1 MCDCVPSAPLTCSGV
16 VTLKLGLLRC
26 NSRLRFCRTELLRRV
41 DYCRS
46 SKFSN
51 DFSSVRLGTRNG
63 AQFSGG
69 AYNRNGGQVDDAS
82 PFDFVRLSR
91 NSDTLGSRNHDIYDE
106 LGFKENDGKE
116 EDFRFNQTT
125 ADGIGFSDER
135 TEDDDSS
142 NASVSS
148 NVDFL
153 ELKSDLENGERTS
166 RSVGTLE
173 SEDVIRTEGS
183 GSTYDK
189 LGQSIGS
196 SGLRSGRQMIR
207 RSSVIAKQVISIQSA
222 LSLGFVSQLWVDT
235 CSWVVIMVEVRP
247 SLLSGETE
255 RFLLKDVCQ
264 VGDVLLVEDES
275 VLENEFK
282 MIGLDTLVGY
292 NVITPNKRNIGKV
305 RGYTF
310 NVNSG
315 AVESLELDSLGI
327 SIIPSSLVSTF
338 ALFVED
344 VLEVVSDTVVVHETA
359 ASRIQRLTKGLLDNR
374 NVDASQDE
382 FGEFG
387 SFDRQSS
394 QVDHNQSRQKNF
406 SSRQFRSKMKEIEE
420 DWHLPMDYL

>member
-1 MCDCVPSAPLTCSGV
+1 MFDCVPSAPLTCSGV

-26 NSRLRFCRTELLRRV
+26 NWKVRFCRTEFFRRI

-46 SKFSN
+46 SKLSN

-63 AQFSGG
+63 VQFAG
-69 AYNRNGGQVDDAS
+69 ASFNRNGGEIDDVS
-82 PFDFVRLSR
+82 PFDLVRLSR
-91 NSDTLGSRNHDIYDE
+91 NSDALGSRNHDIYDE
-106 LGFKENDGKE
+106 LGLKEEDGKE
-116 EDFRFNQTT
+116 EDVRFNPT
-125 ADGIGFSDER
+125 AASGFSGGR
-135 TEDDDSS
+135 TEDDNSS
-142 NASVSS
+142 TASVSS

-153 ELKSDLENGERTS
+153 ELKSDLENGERTT
-166 RSVGTLE
+166 RSSGSLE
-173 SEDVIRTEGS
+173 TEDVIRTEGT

-189 LGQSIGS
+189 LGPSIGS

-207 RSSVIAKQVISIQSA
+207 RSSMLAKQVISVQSA
-222 LSLGFVSQLWVDT
+222 LSLGFISQLWVDT
-235 CSWVVIMVEVRP
+235 CSWLVIMVEVRP

-255 RFLLKDVCQ
+255 RFVLKDICQ
-264 VGDVLLVEDES
+264 VGDVVLVKDES

-292 NVITPNKRNIGKV
+292 NVITPNKRNIGK
-305 RGYTF
+305 
-310 NVNSG
+310 
-315 AVESLELDSLGI
+315 
-327 SIIPSSLVSTF
+327 VSTF

-382 FGEFG
+382 FGEYG
-387 SFDRQSS
+387 SFDSRSAR
-394 QVDHNQSRQKNF
+394 VDHNQSSQKNY
-406 SSRQFRSKMKEIEE
+406 SSRQFGSKMKEIEE

>member
-1 MCDCVPSAPLTCSGV
+1 MFDCVPSAPLTCSGV

-26 NSRLRFCRTELLRRV
+26 NWKVRFCRTEFFRRI

-46 SKFSN
+46 SKLSN

-63 AQFSGG
+63 VQFAG
-69 AYNRNGGQVDDAS
+69 ASFNRNGGEIDDVS
-82 PFDFVRLSR
+82 PFDLVRLSR
-91 NSDTLGSRNHDIYDE
+91 NSDALGSRNHDIYDE
-106 LGFKENDGKE
+106 LGLKEEDGKE
-116 EDFRFNQTT
+116 EDVRFNPT
-125 ADGIGFSDER
+125 AASGFSGGR
-135 TEDDDSS
+135 TEDDNSS
-142 NASVSS
+142 TASVSS

-153 ELKSDLENGERTS
+153 ELKSDLENGERTT
-166 RSVGTLE
+166 RSSGSLE
-173 SEDVIRTEGS
+173 TEDVIRTEGT

-189 LGQSIGS
+189 LGPSIGS

-207 RSSVIAKQVISIQSA
+207 RSSMLAKQVISVQSA
-222 LSLGFVSQLWVDT
+222 LSLGFISQLWVDT
-235 CSWVVIMVEVRP
+235 CSWLVIMVEVRP

-255 RFLLKDVCQ
+255 RFVLKDICQ
-264 VGDVLLVEDES
+264 VGDVVLVKDES

-382 FGEFG
+382 FGEYG
-387 SFDRQSS
+387 SFDSRSAR
-394 QVDHNQSRQKNF
+394 VDHNQSSQKNY
-406 SSRQFRSKMKEIEE
+406 SSRQFGSKMKEIEE